1 MKIILTG
8 GAGFI
13 GSELS
18 EYILKNLKNSRIK
31 IIDDLSRGYL
41 QRIQDIKKKAIF
53 IKGDVKKISNL
64 KLNKSDWIIHASA
77 IAPLPDNQISY

>member
-18 EYILKNLKNSRIK
+18 EYILKNLKNNK
-31 IIDDLSRGYL
+31 INVIDNLSRGYL
-41 QRIQDIKKKAIF
+41 QRIKDIKKKF
-53 IKGDVKKISNL
+53 TLL
-64 KLNKSDWIIHASA
+64 KLM
-77 IAPLPDNQISY
+77 

>member
-18 EYILKNLKNSRIK
+18 EYIISNLNKSDIK
-31 IIDDLSRGYL
+31 IIDNLSRGYK
-41 QRIQDIKKKAIF
+41 QRIKKIKKK
-53 IKGDVKKISNL
+53 VMQTLKKLIISN
-64 KLNKSDWIIHASA
+64 
-77 IAPLPDNQISY
+77 